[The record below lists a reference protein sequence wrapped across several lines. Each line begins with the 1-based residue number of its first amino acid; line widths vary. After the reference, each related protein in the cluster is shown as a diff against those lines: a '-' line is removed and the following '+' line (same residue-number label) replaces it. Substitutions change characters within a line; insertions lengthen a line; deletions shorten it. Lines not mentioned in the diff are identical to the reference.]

1 MEIIENLEVL
11 LSILGTILS
20 LLLTSIVCLVKA
32 IQKGKEKRSIEA
44 NTIFLEALAPLMEIA
59 EKYENYTGEE
69 KKAFV
74 LTKMNQLAI
83 ENHLK
88 FNAEE
93 VSKKIE
99 ELIVLSKE
107 VNNKNKGEK
116 K

>member
-1 MEIIENLEVL
+1 METIESVEWLISII
-11 LSILGTILS
+11 GTILS

-32 IQKGKEKRSIEA
+32 IQKGKQKRSIEE
-44 NTIFLEALAPLMEIA
+44 NTIFLEALAPLMELA

-88 FNAEE
+88 FNEEE

-107 VNNKNKGEK
+107 INSTVK